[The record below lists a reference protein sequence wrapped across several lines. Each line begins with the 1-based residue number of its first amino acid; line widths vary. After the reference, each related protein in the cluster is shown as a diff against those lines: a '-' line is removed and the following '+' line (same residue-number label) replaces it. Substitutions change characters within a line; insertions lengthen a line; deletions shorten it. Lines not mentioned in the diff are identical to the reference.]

1 MKLDAASLIREWGLP
16 AATFAYCFASG
27 LLPFVNA
34 EAFLIVISS
43 TLLSKSQL
51 LMVTVLASVGQMA
64 AKCTMYSVTRASFQ
78 RPSPKV
84 EEKLAK
90 ARAKLEAWRYGTG
103 PFVFVS
109 ASTGF
114 PPLYVISLLAGMLKM
129 NFLTF
134 LVFGLAGRMVRFG
147 LTLLFPQ
154 LLKSLF

>member
-1 MKLDAASLIREWGLP
+1 MKLDAANLIRQWGLP
-16 AATFAYCFASG
+16 AATLAYCYASG

-34 EAFLIVISS
+34 EAFLIIVSS
-43 TLLSKSQL
+43 TLLTRSQL

-64 AKCTMYSVTRASFQ
+64 AKCTMYSVARTSFQ
-78 RPSPKV
+78 HPSPKY

-90 ARAKLEAWRYGTG
+90 ARAKLEQWRYGTG
-103 PFVFVS
+103 PFIFVS

-114 PPLYVISLLAGMLKM
+114 PPLYIISILAGMLKM